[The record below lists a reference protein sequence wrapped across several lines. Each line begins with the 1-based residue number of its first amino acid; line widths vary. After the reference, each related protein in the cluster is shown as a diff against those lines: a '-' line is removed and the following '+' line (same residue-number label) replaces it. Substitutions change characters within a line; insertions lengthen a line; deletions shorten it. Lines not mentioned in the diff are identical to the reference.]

1 MRARSIGKL
10 REDDWRES
18 GLADP
23 RFPVEAGSYGQRHES
38 SSCRGRGGHRR
49 HLRAEGHRR
58 GQRACT
64 RVRPG
69 HHRTRRRVRGRP
81 DFKARG
87 ESGASSKPSAA
98 GSCPS
103 NRPLTKPRHWR
114 PETKAL
120 RTSFARRKWVRQP
133 WIRRQARLGTTVGRL
148 FVTGRATGRT
158 PASRHR
164 RQPRATR
171 HACAVAQTGASACA
185 WCSPGSDALRFLTA
199 VRLPLAA
206 AGCEHSRW
214 IATVESRDAVL
225 LVAPVRLSVA
235 CPGPSGC
242 CYSRRQQ
249 QGQAL
254 VSSHLRRLLGLA
266 HTAARNGSTVGR
278 AVGPVARILNPSPN
292 ATNGTVCYEAGGG
305 GYWF

>member
-1 MRARSIGKL
+1 M
-10 REDDWRES
+10 
-18 GLADP
+18 
-23 RFPVEAGSYGQRHES
+23 
-38 SSCRGRGGHRR
+38 
-49 HLRAEGHRR
+49 
-58 GQRACT
+58 
-64 RVRPG
+64 
-69 HHRTRRRVRGRP
+69 
-81 DFKARG
+81 
-87 ESGASSKPSAA
+87 
-98 GSCPS
+98 
-103 NRPLTKPRHWR
+103 
-114 PETKAL
+114 
-120 RTSFARRKWVRQP
+120 
-133 WIRRQARLGTTVGRL
+133 
-148 FVTGRATGRT
+148 TGRATGRT

-185 WCSPGSDALRFLTA
+185 WCSPGSGALRFLTA

-225 LVAPVRLSVA
+225 LVAPLRLSVV

-278 AVGPVARILNPSPN
+278 AAGPVARILNPSPN

-305 GYWF
+305 GLLVLTAGPLRYSSIGVIPPARWLRPYLVERAGVVSLLLPHYPNGAGRPEDHHADGPPLGSA